1 MSEEKRKLGRPTTGD
16 GPKSINMS
24 IRLSV
29 QERDALKKKAEEK
42 HTTVSRLIID
52 TVLNSK

>member
-1 MSEEKRKLGRPTTGD
+1 MPEEKRKRGRPTTGD
-16 GPKSINMS
+16 GAKTINMS

-42 HTTVSRLIID
+42 NTTVTRLIID
-52 TVLNSK
+52 TVLASE